1 MTRELRYSYYPGCS
15 LSATGKAYDVSTRV
29 VCEELGIQLDELPDW
44 NCCGATAYFSV
55 DEEESLALAARN
67 LALAERSG
75 LDLVTPCS
83 ACYIT
88 LNKTNQYLREYGEV
102 RERIRDALAAAD
114 LEYRGSTEVRHLL
127 YVFDEDFG
135 FDRLRGL
142 VKGNALDLNVAPY
155 YGCQIVRPYTD
166 KESPDIPISLDRM
179 IEACGSRV
187 ADYPLKT
194 KCCGAALTGVDEK
207 AALGLI
213 HTLLACASRNG
224 ADCIVTPCP
233 LCQTNLDA
241 YQFKVNRMFGTDYH
255 IPVLFFTQLIG
266 LALGIDAKKLGI
278 EMGIETFKF
287 SHGKKRASI

>member
-15 LSATGKAYDVSTRV
+15 LSATGKAYDVSTRA
-29 VCEELGIQLDELPDW
+29 VCEKLGIRLDELPDW

-55 DEEESLALAARN
+55 DEDESLAVAARN
-67 LALAERSG
+67 LALAEQSG

-88 LNKTNQYLREYGEV
+88 LNKTNQYLREYSEV

-114 LEYRGSTEVRHLL
+114 LEYSGNVEVRHLL

-135 FDRLRGL
+135 FDRLHEL
-142 VKGNALDLNVAPY
+142 VKESPLGLDVAPY

-166 KESPDIPISLDRM
+166 KEDPDIPVSLDRM
-179 IEACGSRV
+179 IEACGSRAV
-187 ADYPLKT
+187 HYPVKT
-194 KCCGAALTGVDEK
+194 QCCGGALTGVDEK

-213 HTLLACASRNG
+213 HTLLDCAKRNG

-241 YQFKVNRMFGTDYH
+241 YQFKVNGMFGTDYH
-255 IPVLFFTQLIG
+255 IPVLFFTQMIG
-266 LALGIDAKKLGI
+266 LALGIDAKELGI
-278 EMGIETFKF
+278 DMGIEAFDISKNR
-287 SHGKKRASI
+287 KRASL